1 MSERARFL
9 LVHGSCHGAW
19 CWRDLIPAL
28 RALGHDARAIDLPA
42 HGDDPTPAAA
52 ATLDLYAEAIL
63 AAIDEPVTL
72 VGHSAAGYP
81 ITLAADRAPERIE
94 RLVYL
99 CAYVPAPGL
108 SMIDMRRAGP
118 AQPLAGAVRADA
130 DGLTYRVDPE
140 KARACFYNDCP
151 DRAVSD
157 ALPRLCPEPI
167 RPQATPLPP
176 LAHWHRIE
184 RHYLICEDDRTIPPA
199 YQRAMSAAFPPGT
212 VSTLPTGH
220 SPFFAAP
227 DLLARR
233 LSDIATGKPAPQDGP
248 RPMKAD

>member
-1 MSERARFL
+1 MSEPARFL

-28 RALGHDARAIDLPA
+28 TALGHKATAIDLPG
-42 HGDDPTPAAA
+42 HGDHPTPAAE

-81 ITLAADRAPERIE
+81 ITLAAERAPERIT

-99 CAYVPAPGL
+99 CAYVPVPGL

-118 AQPLAGAVRADA
+118 RQTLTGAVHTDA
-130 DGLTYRVDPE
+130 LGVTYRIDPDR
-140 KARACFYNDCP
+140 ARHCFYNDCP
-151 DRAVSD
+151 DAVAAY

-167 RPQATPLPP
+167 RPQSTPLPP
-176 LAHWHRIE
+176 LARWQDVKRN
-184 RHYLICEDDRTIPPA
+184 YLICDDDRTIPPE
-199 YQRAMSAAFPPGT
+199 YQRTMSAAFPPGT

-227 DLLARR
+227 ELLARR
-233 LSDIATGKPAPQDGP
+233 LSDIAAGNP
-248 RPMKAD
+248 